1 MPGTVTPST
10 QRASRR
16 AAVLSGIAAKMLLSV
31 AIMGIVALGTGAFAW
46 SRLGSLDSQMQRIQ
60 AENVERLDALVDLQA
75 GMAATYKGTVRF
87 MGGAAGVDVALQQ
100 TLAAEDEVTA
110 AFERYA
116 AIPSEDATWQE
127 NVDAFRTQWSDYL
140 LLFNTIALGQPA
152 PAGYVVPSGD
162 EMVQAFNDTEAG
174 LEDALAQL
182 AGYETTL
189 TADASAAA
197 HKQAQQSQLLV
208 VVLLL
213 IGLAGAVATAV
224 LVGRSTARR
233 VAQVRDMLEALADGD
248 LTARPVPDGHDEIG
262 AMGRAATR
270 AAASLRDTVTTLAES
285 STALNQGSAAL
296 LERALEIAGT
306 SVATTDQT
314 RALGVAAKDVS
325 ANVLTVATGA
335 EQMGAAIRE
344 ISQSAQ
350 EAARV
355 ANQAVASAEATNA
368 TVGKLGESS
377 MEIGN
382 VIKVITSI
390 AEQTNLLAL
399 NATIE
404 AARAGEA
411 GKGFAV
417 VAGEVKELAQET
429 AKATED
435 IARRVQTI
443 QQDSTEAAGAIG
455 DIAEVIARINDYQA
469 TIASAVEEQN
479 ATTTEISRSIAQ
491 TAAGAGQI
499 AAGIDDVEA
508 QAAVTAASG
517 DSTRAEAERMSDMA
531 TTLSTTVTRFRL

>member
-1 MPGTVTPST
+1 MPGTVTPSP
-10 QRASRR
+10 QRAM
-16 AAVLSGIAAKMLLSV
+16 LSGIAAKILLSV
-31 AIMGIVALGTGAFAW
+31 AIMGIVALATGAFAW
-46 SRLGSLDSQMQRIQ
+46 SRLGSLDTQMQRIQ
-60 AENVERLDALVDLQA
+60 AENVERLDALVGVQQSL
-75 GMAATYKGTVRF
+75 AATYKGTIRYTTP
-87 MGGAAGVDVALQQ
+87 GETLGSAEALQQ
-100 TLAAEDEVTA
+100 TLDAEAGVTDSFA
-110 AFERYA
+110 DYA
-116 AIPSEDATWQE
+116 AVVDEDTTWQA
-127 NVDAFRTQWSDYL
+127 NVDRFDAAWTLYL
-140 LLFNTIALGQPA
+140 DLFNTEVLGQPA
-152 PAGYVVPSGD
+152 PAGYTSPGTAGLVD
-162 EMVQAFNDTEAG
+162 AFNAAEGELAEAA
-174 LEDALAQL
+174 DAM
-182 AGYETTL
+182 GDYETTL

-197 HKQAQQSQLLV
+197 HAQAQQSQLLV

-213 IGLAGAVATAV
+213 VGLAGAVVTAV

-233 VAQVRDMLEALADGD
+233 VAQVRDVLEALADGD
-248 LTARPVPDGHDEIG
+248 LTPRPVPDGHDEIG

-270 AAASLRDTVTTLAES
+270 AAASLRETVTTLSES

-296 LERALEIAGT
+296 LERAHEIAGT

-335 EQMGAAIRE
+335 EEMGAAIRE

-491 TAAGAGQI
+491 TATGAGQI

-517 DSTRAEAERMSDMA
+517 DSTRAEAERMSAMA
-531 TTLSTTVTRFRL
+531 TTLATTVTRFRL

>member
-1 MPGTVTPST
+1 M
-10 QRASRR
+10 
-16 AAVLSGIAAKMLLSV
+16 LSGIAAKILLSV
-31 AIMGIVALGTGAFAW
+31 AIMGVVALATGAFAW
-46 SRLGSLDSQMQRIQ
+46 TRLGSLDSQMQRIQ
-60 AENVERLDALVDLQA
+60 AENVERLDSLVELQE
-75 GMAATYKGTVRF
+75 GMAGIYKGTIRF
-87 MGGAAGVDVALQQ
+87 MGGQAGVEAALQQ
-100 TLAAEDEVTA
+100 TLAAEGEVTA
-110 AFERYA
+110 AFDRYA
-116 AIPSEDATWQE
+116 SIEAEDAVWRE
-127 NVDAFRTQWSDYL
+127 NVESFRTQWADYL
-140 LLFNTIALGQPA
+140 VLYNTIALGQPA
-152 PAGYVVPSGD
+152 PAGFEVPSGD
-162 EMVQAFNDTEAG
+162 AMVQAFNDSETG
-174 LEDALAQL
+174 LADALTQL
-182 AGYETTL
+182 TDYETTL
-189 TADASAAA
+189 TADASADA
-197 HKQAQQSQLLV
+197 HAQSQQSQLLV
-208 VVLLL
+208 AVLLL
-213 IGLAGAVATAV
+213 AGLAGAVVTAV

-233 VAQVRDMLEALADGD
+233 VAQVRDVLEALADGD
-248 LTARPVPDGHDEIG
+248 LTVRPVPDGHDEIG

-270 AAASLRDTVTTLAES
+270 AAASLRETVTTLSES
-285 STALNQGSAAL
+285 STALSQGSSAL
-296 LERALEIAGT
+296 LERAHEIAGT
-306 SVATTDQT
+306 SEATTDRT

-335 EQMGAAIRE
+335 EEMGAAIRE

-355 ANQAVASAEATNA
+355 AHQAVASAEATNA

-377 MEIGN
+377 TEIGN

-491 TAAGAGQI
+491 TADGASQI

-517 DSTRAEAERMSDMA
+517 DRTRAEAERMAAMA
-531 TTLSTTVTRFRL
+531 TTLSTTVTRFHL

>member
-1 MPGTVTPST
+1 M
-10 QRASRR
+10 
-16 AAVLSGIAAKMLLSV
+16 LSGIAAKILLSV
-31 AIMGIVALGTGAFAW
+31 AIMGVVALAAGAFAW
-46 SRLGSLDSQMQRIQ
+46 SRLASLDTQMQRIQ
-60 AENVERLDALVDLQA
+60 TENVERLDALVGIQQSL
-75 GMAATYKGTVRF
+75 AATYKGTIRYTTP
-87 MGGAAGVDVALQQ
+87 GETLGSAEALQQ
-100 TLAAEDEVTA
+100 TLDAEAGVTE
-110 AFERYA
+110 AFVDYA
-116 AIPSEDATWQE
+116 ALSDDDPTWQQ
-127 NVDAFRTQWSDYL
+127 NVDRFDAAWSLYL
-140 LLFNTIALGQPA
+140 DLFNTEVLAQPA
-152 PAGYVVPSGD
+152 PAGYTSPGAGGLVD
-162 EMVQAFNDTEAG
+162 AFNSAEGELAEAA
-174 LEDALAQL
+174 DAM
-182 AGYETTL
+182 GDYETTL
-189 TADASAAA
+189 TAEASAAA
-197 HKQAQQSQLLV
+197 HAQAQQSQLLV
-208 VVLLL
+208 VVVLLV
-213 IGLAGAVATAV
+213 GLAGAVVTAV
-224 LVGRSTARR
+224 LVGGSTARR
-233 VAQVRDMLEALADGD
+233 VAQVRDVLEALADGD
-248 LTARPVPDGHDEIG
+248 LTVRPVPDGHDEIG

-270 AAASLRDTVTTLAES
+270 AAASLRQTVTTLSES

-296 LERALEIAGT
+296 LERAREIAGT
-306 SVATTDQT
+306 SEATTDQT

-335 EQMGAAIRE
+335 EEMGAAIRE

-491 TAAGAGQI
+491 TADGASQI

-517 DSTRAEAERMSDMA
+517 DSTRAEAERMAAMA
-531 TTLSTTVTRFRL
+531 TTLSSTVTHFRL